1 MVGKRIS
8 YDSDID
14 KKAVGIRIK
23 EVRSNSNMTM
33 EALGKKLNVSKSAI
47 AHWEKGTN
55 LPNKDRLKAISEI
68 LKTSVSYLLYGK
80 KTLLDMNEDERKQYI
95 MQLKNENENN
105 YLRTKSDLNN
115 EILTSI
121 LYDDFITFDFEQA
134 DEQVI
139 ELLVKVFGLFEEKP
153 NDRNLHEALAN
164 LILELYASE
173 QEDLESK
180 LVILDRKY
188 NHLRNWYSKSE
199 N

>member
-180 LVILDRKY
+180 LIILDRKY
-188 NHLRNWYSKSE
+188 NSLRNWYSKSE

>member
-80 KTLLDMNEDERKQYI
+80 KTLLDMNESERKQYI
-95 MQLKNENENN
+95 VQLKNKNENN
-105 YLRTKSDLNN
+105 YLRTKSDLEN
-115 EILTSI
+115 EILVAM
-121 LYDDFITFDFEQA
+121 LYDDFLNFDFEQA

-139 ELLVKVFGLFEEKP
+139 MLLISVFGLFEEKP

-188 NHLRNWYSKSE
+188 NHLRHWYSKSE